1 MLPGMVAARPILSA
15 LRSRSPAAGPWRTW
29 VLAALLLAL
38 MYTHGVS
45 GESAAGH
52 AHTGASSSVTLDAQ
66 EAAAAGHSHDGPG
79 SHSSQRHIDH
89 HEAPEPDHAAH
100 QCVSGQPEQGVALP
114 APCEAPLAAVPPTHA
129 YVPTA
134 SRPAAAF
141 GVPPPLPDSTVL
153 RI

>member
-1 MLPGMVAARPILSA
+1 MVAARPIPSV
-15 LRSRSPAAGPWRTW
+15 LRSRSPAAGPLLTW

-52 AHTGASSSVTLDAQ
+52 AHPGAAGSVTPGTQ
-66 EAAAAGHSHDGPG
+66 EPGAAEHSHDGPG
-79 SHSSQRHIDH
+79 SHSGRRHIDH
-89 HEAPEPDHAAH
+89 HDAPEPDHAAH
-100 QCVSGQPEQGVALP
+100 QCVSGQPEQGAALT
-114 APCEAPLAAVPPTHA
+114 APCEAPAVQPAHL

-134 SRPAAAF
+134 TRPAAA
-141 GVPPPLPDSTVL
+141 PWASPPLPDSAVL